1 LALIF
6 VTGARGAIGQ
16 HVVRIAR
23 RRGDIVAGLGHGT
36 WTGDRELPDID
47 FWINGDVTA
56 DNLSEMARQAGVPD
70 LLVHLA
76 GGSLVGAS
84 IQHPAEDFR
93 RTVESSQ
100 HLFEWQ
106 RTAAPDARIAIASS
120 AAVYGDGHDGP
131 IAESTSFSPK
141 SPYGTHKA
149 MVELLAR
156 SYARQFG
163 NRLSVVRLF
172 SVYGPGLRKQLIW
185 EITCRLA
192 KGERSLTLGG
202 TGHERRDFVHIADA
216 AQMLLDAAAVA
227 DASVP
232 SLNGCSGLPVSVA
245 EVVGLVASHFP
256 QASIDFSG
264 QARAGDPH
272 SLAGDPSAMRKAGY
286 ATPTKLADGIAET
299 VAWIRSNVG

>member
-1 LALIF
+1 MALIF
-6 VTGARGAIGQ
+6 ITGARGAIGQ

-23 RRGDIVAGLGHGT
+23 HRGDVVAGLGHGA
-36 WTGDRELPDID
+36 WSGDRELPGID

-56 DNLSEMARQAGVPD
+56 DNLSEMTRQAGMPD
-70 LLVHLA
+70 LVIHLA
-76 GGSLVGAS
+76 GGSLVAAS

-106 RTAAPDARIAIASS
+106 RTVAPSARVAIASS
-120 AAVYGDGHDGP
+120 AAVYGDGHDGL

-163 NRLSVVRLF
+163 SPLSIVRLF

-202 TGHERRDFVHIADA
+202 TGRERRDFVHIADA
-216 AQMLLDAAAVA
+216 AQMLLDAAAAA

-232 SLNGCSGLPVSVA
+232 SLNGCSGVPVTVA
-245 EVVGLVASHFP
+245 AVVDQVASHFP
-256 QASIDFSG
+256 RSAIDFSG
-264 QARAGDPH
+264 LARAGDPH
-272 SLAGDPSAMRKAGY
+272 SLVGDPSAMRKAGY

-299 VAWIRSNVG
+299 VAWIKGNVG